1 MHVLKGVVENFMEMT
16 FALAKQQ
23 GKVRKSRGNR
33 VPTEPINEA
42 LRHAK
47 VPGEVSRTT
56 RDVDKATI
64 KCEEL
69 RNYVILLFPLF
80 AEAIGLERKDE
91 YEIWLLLAFLVKAYV
106 IPGNNIPITGIT
118 LLSKRPRNCI

>member
-1 MHVLKGVVENFMEMT
+1 
-16 FALAKQQ
+16 
-23 GKVRKSRGNR
+23 
-33 VPTEPINEA
+33 
-42 LRHAK
+42 
-47 VPGEVSRTT
+47 
-56 RDVDKATI
+56 
-64 KCEEL
+64 
-69 RNYVILLFPLF
+69 VILLFPLF